1 MKGSS
6 DEATLIFDAGH
17 LHFGGADVM
26 DSLDKWGDRIRHVHF
41 KDVREDVARQIR
53 AENKS
58 FFYRVVGG
66 VFTVSGDRSARE
78 GGRATQAWPVGAA
91 GRVPTSALGKLHCGE
106 GLPDQGPV
114 RADHVKTSN
123 RGRNSICGM
132 RTALDVMCQ
141 NERLIG
147 TNHELMENHGCQCIQ

>member
-58 FFYRVVGG
+58 FLYRVVGG
-66 VFTVSGDRSARE
+66 VFTVSGDPKGSIDFQSV
-78 GGRATQAWPVGAA
+78 TD
-91 GRVPTSALGKLHCGE
+91 VPKIMDYSGWIVVDAERDPAKANPFEYSKLGYDHIVDICDKS
-106 GLPDQGPV
+106 GL
-114 RADHVKTSN
+114 
-123 RGRNSICGM
+123 SIAI
-132 RTALDVMCQ
+132 TV
-141 NERLIG
+141 
-147 TNHELMENHGCQCIQ
+147 